1 MYIKVHKYCLHIFF
15 LVIFLIEGLIPM
27 YATSRALL
35 VGISNYSQNAGSGW
49 SDINGVN
56 DINILQGELYKQ
68 GFLVTS
74 ILDADATASN
84 IRTSLQEL
92 YSQANQNDTI
102 YIHFSGHG
110 QPVEDLNG
118 DELDGWD
125 EAFVPIDAQMWYKQ
139 GEYEGENHFI
149 DDELNIFINKIR
161 RKLGAKG
168 LLVVAIDACHSG
180 TMSRDENDVPFE
192 DESPIRGTYV
202 GLSKEKT
209 FHPIREKEITHHYAI
224 ETQNDLATT
233 IILEAC
239 QAWQQNTEIKVGN
252 NYYGPLSYAIY
263 SRIKEQSFGM
273 VVNNVESVNLTMQQV
288 LPKWRNQQIVVETSI
303 VR

>member
-74 ILDADATASN
+74 LLDVNATAFN
-84 IRTSLQEL
+84 IRALLQDI
-92 YSQANQNDTI
+92 YTCANPNDTI

-118 DELDGWD
+118 DEQDGWD
-125 EAFVPIDAQMWYKQ
+125 EAFIPIDAQMWYKE
-139 GEYEGENHFI
+139 GVYEGNNHI
-149 DDELNIFINKIR
+149 ADDEFNICFNHIR
-161 RKLGAKG
+161 RKIGEKG
-168 LLVVAIDACHSG
+168 LLFVVFDACHSG
-180 TMSRDENDVPFE
+180 TMSREGSDANIDDDAAV
-192 DESPIRGTYV
+192 RGTYI
-202 GLSKEKT
+202 GFSKDKEYHPLREQKPTCHYDIRQESTLS
-209 FHPIREKEITHHYAI
+209 PV
-224 ETQNDLATT
+224 

-239 QAWQQNTEIKVGN
+239 QAWQQNIEVLVDGK
-252 NYYGPLSYAIY
+252 YYGPLSYAIY
-263 SRIKEQSFGM
+263 HQLQAESFSQTALQPDVIQGYMQEIIPSWRKQQMVIEQS
-273 VVNNVESVNLTMQQV
+273 T
-288 LPKWRNQQIVVETSI
+288 K
-303 VR
+303 